1 MSRYTGPKIRIIR
14 RLGELPALTTKKVK
28 NNYPP
33 GENGQL
39 TKKLSEYAIRLQEK
53 QKIRFNYGI
62 NEKQLRRY
70 VKKAKKSR
78 GSTGS
83 YLLNL
88 LEMRLDNIVLRA
100 GLAPTIAASRQL
112 VSHKHIEVNNKIV
125 NIPSFQCS
133 IGDTIHV
140 KKSNKSRQLIDL
152 NSRRDTTKFFPKYL
166 EVNKDNMGARVV
178 KTMDKQDVNL
188 TINELLVVEFYS
200 RKG

>member
-33 GENGQL
+33 GREWSTNEE
-39 TKKLSEYAIRLQEK
+39 LSEYAIRLQEK